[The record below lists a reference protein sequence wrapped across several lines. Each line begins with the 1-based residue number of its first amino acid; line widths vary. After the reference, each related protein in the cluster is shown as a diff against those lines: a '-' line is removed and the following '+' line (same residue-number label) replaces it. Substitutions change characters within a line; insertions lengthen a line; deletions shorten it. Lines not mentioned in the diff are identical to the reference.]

1 MAPMHSPTRVLIPL
15 LAALGM
21 ATGTAG
27 GQDADQE
34 RLERIL
40 REMEALRQ
48 QNTELL
54 QGMEDLKRQNRS
66 LQGSVSELQAQS
78 QERWL
83 SEERAAEIRRVVEGV
98 YKDAETRA
106 NLGTGRPTV
115 GYADRGFFIASPDGT
130 FRLNLGAQIQV
141 RYSAGFYSDRDNN
154 ILNANPGAGVNR
166 GGGAP
171 SQGSYKKTAA
181 GFEVRRMKLDFFGHV
196 VDPSW
201 MYRIVLLY
209 NQNSNAFSTPG
220 GNNNGRA
227 GFSTMGLEEAMIIK
241 DLGEGW
247 RLSIGQFKSP
257 FLREEITSSRRQL
270 AVERS
275 LVDQMFST
283 KFTQGAMATWQ
294 DHRIVAEVML
304 NDGGSNGNT
313 GSIAGFNNGV
323 STGPMPMNQGAGFT
337 EWAVTGHV
345 GWVPHGDWGM
355 FGDMTSFPG
364 GGEGVLLNAWFNW
377 QRGGQQSNSPFTG
390 SNNIP
395 LNGNAD
401 GTFFTWSVDASW
413 NLGGANLFGYFVMN
427 TAYSIPASTSNAG
440 STINS
445 YGAVVQGGFFVLDHV
460 ELFGRWEWLNTQNR
474 GYNDIPNGTATGS
487 ANVFNAG
494 RTNIYAIGF
503 NWFLAGPTVKWTTDL
518 SWATDPVWFNNGIY
532 GADIAGTAFRVEPK
546 GGGDQVVVRSQLQ
559 LEF

>member
-1 MAPMHSPTRVLIPL
+1 MARMPSSPRVLITL
-15 LAALGM
+15 LAALGTS
-21 ATGTAG
+21 TGAAG
-27 GQDADQE
+27 RQDAEQQ
-34 RLERIL
+34 RLDRIL

-98 YKDAETRA
+98 SKDAETRA
-106 NLGTGRPTV
+106 NLGTGKPTV
-115 GYADRGFFIASPDGT
+115 GYAERGFFIATPDGT

-154 ILNANPGAGVNR
+154 ILNADPGAGANR
-166 GGGAP
+166 GTAAP

-201 MYRIVLLY
+201 QYRIVLLY
-209 NQNSNAFSTPG
+209 NQNNNAFSTPG

-227 GFSTMGLEEAMIIK
+227 GFSTLGMEEAMIIK

-294 DHRIVAEVML
+294 DSHLVAEVMV

-313 GSIAGFNNGV
+313 GSIAGFNNGI
-323 STGPMPMNQGAGFT
+323 STGPNPANQGAGFA
-337 EWAVTGHV
+337 EWAVTGHL
-345 GWVPHGDWGM
+345 GWLVDGDWGI
-355 FGDMTSFPG
+355 FRDMTSYVG
-364 GGEGVLLNAWFNW
+364 DGQGVLLNAWFNW
-377 QRGGQQSNSPFTG
+377 QRGGQQSNGNFAG
-390 SNNIP
+390 SNNVP

-427 TAYSIPASTSNAG
+427 TAYSIPASTTNPG
-440 STINS
+440 GTINS
-445 YGAVVQGGFFVLDHV
+445 YGAVVQGGYFILNDI
-460 ELFGRWEWLNTQNR
+460 ELFGRWEWMGTQNR
-474 GYNDIPNGTATGS
+474 GFNDIPNGTTTGS

-494 RTNIYAIGF
+494 RTNVFTVGF
-503 NWFLAGPTVKWTTDL
+503 NWFLAGPEVKWTTDL
-518 SWATDPVWFNNGIY
+518 GWSTDPVWFNNGIY
-532 GADIAGTAFRVEPK
+532 GANIAGTAFRVEPK
-546 GGGDQVVVRSQLQ
+546 GGGDQVVLRSQLQ
-559 LEF
+559 LVF